1 MHAGYCSFVAQLSE
15 AGEGDS
21 GAGLSPAGLG
31 ETELFSCHGAHAGG
45 RPPFSRFSSPL
56 ASVVCGPSQLL
67 RIIVYDE

>member
-31 ETELFSCHGAHAGG
+31 ETELSAVTVFTRADAH
-45 RPPFSRFSSPL
+45 L
-56 ASVVCGPSQLL
+56 SVGFLHL
-67 RIIVYDE
+67 